1 MIRDCFGIA
10 GLVAIVAGVDML
22 SRPAAV
28 IMAGIALVICAL
40 FAPER
45 KKKTGN

>member
-1 MIRDCFGIA
+1 MRDCFGIA
-10 GLVAIVAGVDML
+10 GLLLTFWGLGMV

-28 IMAGIALVICAL
+28 IFAGIALVVCAL

-45 KKKTGN
+45 GKKKSGQ